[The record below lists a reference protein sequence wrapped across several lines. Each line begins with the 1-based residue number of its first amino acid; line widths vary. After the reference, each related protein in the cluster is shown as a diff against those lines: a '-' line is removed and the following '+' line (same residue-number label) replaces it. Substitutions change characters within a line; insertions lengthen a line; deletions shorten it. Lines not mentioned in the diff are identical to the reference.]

1 MIILIGR
8 AGTGKSTQGQ
18 RIAKDLGC
26 EWVSVGNIL
35 REHMSSEYAERML
48 AGEILQDDQVLPLI
62 DEELKRV
69 GADKNEVVLD
79 GSPRTMAQA
88 KWLVNKV
95 KNGEVM
101 MTALI
106 HLNASKE
113 VTKER
118 LLSRGRPDD
127 YEDAINERFHE
138 YEKVIVPILKYLED
152 EGFTVLHVDAERTPE
167 EIELEIENLLNEII
181 AKNER

>member
-1 MIILIGR
+1 
-8 AGTGKSTQGQ
+8 
-18 RIAKDLGC
+18 
-26 EWVSVGNIL
+26 
-35 REHMSSEYAERML
+35 
-48 AGEILQDDQVLPLI
+48 
-62 DEELKRV
+62 
-69 GADKNEVVLD
+69 
-79 GSPRTMAQA
+79 MAQA

-138 YEKVIVPILKYLED
+138 YEKVIVPILKYL
-152 EGFTVLHVDAERTPE
+152 
-167 EIELEIENLLNEII
+167 
-181 AKNER
+181 